1 MRTAVITIGILAASV
16 WIGSLVCLAAVSA
29 VARRELSGSARVTL
43 FRGIGRLYRVLGTTS
58 LLVSIAVGVVLAWP
72 LDEMSRTVS
81 ALFVLSGVLVIVTAA
96 GMAQARRMTLAR
108 QRLLARPDDD
118 ALAATVRRGATRA
131 GVLRGAIGAV
141 TLVIVVL
148 GAGVLDR

>member
-1 MRTAVITIGILAASV
+1 M
-16 WIGSLVCLAAVSA
+16 
-29 VARRELSGSARVTL
+29 
-43 FRGIGRLYRVLGTTS
+43 
-58 LLVSIAVGVVLAWP
+58 
-72 LDEMSRTVS
+72 TV
-81 ALFVLSGVLVIVTAA
+81 
-96 GMAQARRMTLAR
+96 AR